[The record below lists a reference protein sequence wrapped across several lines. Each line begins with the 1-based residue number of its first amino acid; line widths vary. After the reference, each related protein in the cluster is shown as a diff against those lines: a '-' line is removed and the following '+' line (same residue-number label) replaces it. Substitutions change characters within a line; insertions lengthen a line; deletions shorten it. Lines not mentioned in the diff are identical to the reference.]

1 MLNKRLILMLTFM
14 EGIKMDKIEK
24 MANEIAF
31 LTTKDMHKLAQILV
45 RDYTTRADHLEAY
58 LNTELFDQQI
68 SQQHA
73 MV

>member
-1 MLNKRLILMLTFM
+1 MD
-14 EGIKMDKIEK
+14 GINMDRIELL
-24 MANEIAF
+24 ANDIAF
-31 LTTKDMHKLAQILV
+31 LNNSDMHKLAQILV
-45 RDYTTRADHLEAY
+45 REYTTRADNLEAQ